1 MPPDDQSIHLNRPPR
16 LQLPQL
22 PLETI
27 DIPAPPKLPAP
38 PAAAWF
44 ITVIPILGIGV
55 LALFY
60 IFRAFD
66 NPTNFLSALPLLF
79 LALFSIGGAL
89 FAQRWRRLDY
99 EQKRLETML
108 EYQRTLDKKRVRLQ
122 AASDAQI
129 ALLEA
134 RFPSPENTLTLAL
147 SRQPPLWERRPDDSD
162 FATFRIGLGRI
173 PSAIPV
179 TAPNADLD
187 TPELERALTLSETYR
202 FLNDAPV
209 ICALPEIFSV
219 AFCGPRSQM
228 MKTLRA
234 ALCRLATD
242 HAPQDLHI
250 HVIASRD
257 SEWRWLEWLPHTS
270 QSHRGGSADLLA
282 FTPDDQHKL
291 LTNLSQ
297 VIDERKQHRDVAR
310 TPHVLLI
317 IDGTHLAESEA
328 VYRTLLR
335 EGGTLGASVICVVN
349 SLDNVPGDCRAV
361 VEIADNGRFRLG
373 QIEGSIADSLSL
385 QEAEHIARALASVV
399 IREADGGGRIPRHVD
414 FLDLYNVSRVE
425 ELRQRIIANW
435 SKPVG
440 QLPYPALIGRESL
453 TAATEIWLDEDHH
466 GPHGVLAGTTG
477 SGKSELLQT
486 LVCSLVIEHDPRL
499 LNLLLIDF
507 KGGSTFNVFADLP
520 HTVGMITNLD
530 GLLVERA
537 LEALKAETQ
546 YRQQFLKKMNVRDI
560 MQYHRFYNRDDQ
572 PLPHLFI
579 IVDEFAQLAKEMP
592 DFMRELVRTAQVGRS
607 LGLHLL
613 LGTQSPMEV
622 VTEEMNAN
630 LQMRICLRVQ
640 NIEASRAM
648 LRRPDAAYLPAG
660 WPGRGYLQVGERS
673 KQFQT
678 AYVGGDYVRTH
689 GDEPQITLELITD
702 NGIVIDLM
710 ADSRRASPIS
720 HDELYTTARAIV
732 ETVISCAR
740 EIPPM
745 PPLLLPPL
753 EDRMTLAPALD
764 KFAVGGW
771 HEGEWLPP
779 GRDHFRRPI
788 KLGSA
793 PIGLVDNVYD
803 RTQYPLWVHL
813 NANDREV
820 SGHLLVIGGPGSGK
834 TTLLRTLALSES
846 LFHPPDRLNLY
857 FLSFTGGGLNDLGDL
872 PHAESVVHGSETERV
887 RRLFR
892 RLIQILN
899 ARQRGTPAEPTI
911 ILFIDQYEQFR
922 DTFYELH
929 MADFERLVNEGRA
942 VGIYLV
948 ITASGMAAIP
958 ERLRSLIPQ
967 RIALRVGAASDY
979 LLTVGA
985 VRLESPL
992 PKGRGFITHS
1002 PPVMCHISLPAL
1014 DDHADTDA
1022 QILESMR
1029 ELIHAMRE
1037 SHAQNPAPIR
1047 ELPARIPLNSL
1058 PLPRSDG
1065 ADKQANIRP
1074 DAAQLPSPRSGEG
1087 LGVGMR
1093 KGLGEGFTNVI
1104 TPLGRYDDDGL
1115 NIFSLDWRESGP
1127 HFVITGPPR
1136 SGKTNL
1142 LHAAVLSAAQQFSP
1156 DELRFL
1162 LVDFNARS
1170 LSALAP
1176 LKHVIARV
1184 TTPAELDSQLAHLQA
1199 ELAYSHSRKSSDT
1212 SSFLPLSKALERGSG
1227 GEVDARG
1234 LRAEVRTI
1242 LIIDDY
1248 DLFAE
1253 SLPTQ
1258 TLRDLRD
1265 CARLDMHVWAAGYLE
1280 RPVDPLIKL
1289 LLLKRSGFALVA
1301 KDSLLNLNVRIAS
1314 LPNEPMPEGRAYYA
1328 QHSTVQVIQTALVEN
1343 PPLMVN
1349 RINAQI
1355 WPDAPYARWLSDQS
1369 AAPPPSSPEID
1380 SPPRRDSLDIDTAGL
1395 IEDMLGKPPEDK
1407 DLK

>member
-1 MPPDDQSIHLNRPPR
+1 MPDDSAIHLNRPPR
-16 LQLPQL
+16 LQLPHL
-22 PLETI
+22 PLETV
-27 DIPAPPKLPAP
+27 DIPAPPKQP
-38 PAAAWF
+38 PPPSTAWF
-44 ITVIPILGIGV
+44 ITIIPVLGIGV

-99 EQKRLETML
+99 EQRKIETL
-108 EYQRTLDKKRVRLQ
+108 LDYQRLLDRKHARLQ
-122 AASDAQI
+122 AAYDAQI
-129 ALLEA
+129 ALLQA
-134 RFPSPENTLTLAL
+134 QFPAPETTLPLAL
-147 SRQPPLWERRPDDSD
+147 SRQPPLWERRPGDSD
-162 FATFRIGLGRI
+162 FVTFRVGLGRI

-187 TPELERALTLSETYR
+187 SAELERALTLAETYR
-202 FLNDAPV
+202 FLHHAPV
-209 ICALPEIFSV
+209 VCSLNEIFSV
-219 AFCGPRSQM
+219 AFCGPRSQV

-257 SEWRWLEWLPHTS
+257 SDWRWLEWLPHTS

-282 FTPDDQHKL
+282 FTPDDHHTL

-297 VIDERKQHRDVAR
+297 VIDERKQHRDIAR
-310 TPHVLLI
+310 TPHLLVI
-317 IDGTHLAESEA
+317 LDGPHLAESEA
-328 VYRTLLR
+328 IYQTLLR
-335 EGGTLGASVICVVN
+335 EGGALGASVICVVN
-349 SLDNVPGDCRAV
+349 SLASVPGDCRAIL
-361 VEIADNGRFRLG
+361 EINDNGRFRFG
-373 QIEGSIADSLSL
+373 QIEGSMADALSL
-385 QEAEHIARALASVV
+385 QEAEHIARALASLVV
-399 IREADGGGRIPRHVD
+399 READGGGRIPRHVD

-425 ELRQRIIANW
+425 ELRQRILANW
-435 SKPVG
+435 DKPPG
-440 QLPYPALIGRESL
+440 QLPYPARIGRESL
-453 TAATEIWLDEDHH
+453 TTTTEIWLDEEHH

-486 LVCSLVIEHDPRL
+486 LICSLVIEHPPRL

-520 HTVGMITNLD
+520 HTVGMVTNLD

-560 MQYHRFYNRDDQ
+560 AQYHRFYNGSDD
-572 PLPHLFI
+572 PALPHLFI

-622 VTEEMNAN
+622 ITEEMNAN

-673 KQFQT
+673 RQFQT
-678 AYVGGDYVRTH
+678 AYVGGDYVRAR

-702 NGIVIDLM
+702 NGIVVDLM
-710 ADSRRASPIS
+710 ADSQRAAPIS
-720 HDELYTTARAIV
+720 PDEPYTTARAIV

-740 EIPPM
+740 GLPPM

-753 EDRMTLAPALD
+753 EDRMTLAPVLN
-764 KFAVGGW
+764 KIAVGGW

-793 PIGLVDNVYD
+793 PIGLVDNVYE
-803 RTQYPLWVHL
+803 RTQYPLWIHL
-813 NANDREV
+813 NANEREV

-834 TTLLRTLALSES
+834 TTLLRTLAISEA
-846 LFHPPDRLNLY
+846 LFHPPDRLNFY
-857 FLSFTGGGLNDLGDL
+857 FLSFTGGLSDLGSL
-872 PHAESVVHGSETERV
+872 PHAEKVVHGSETERV

-892 RLIQILN
+892 RLIQTLN
-899 ARQRGTPAEPTI
+899 ARQRGAESQPAI
-911 ILFIDQYEQFR
+911 VLFIDQYEQFR
-922 DTFYELH
+922 DTFYEQH
-929 MADFERLVNEGRA
+929 IADFERIVSEGRA
-942 VGIYLV
+942 AGIYLV
-948 ITASGMAAIP
+948 ITASGMSAIP

-967 RIALRVGAASDY
+967 RIALRVGTASDY
-979 LLTVGA
+979 LLAVGA
-985 VRLESPL
+985 VRAESAL

-1002 PPVMCHISLPAL
+1002 PPVMCQISLPCL
-1014 DDHADTDA
+1014 DAYADTDT
-1022 QILESMR
+1022 QTLESMR
-1029 ELIHAMRE
+1029 DLVNAMRE
-1037 SHAQNPAPIR
+1037 NHAQNPAPIR
-1047 ELPARIPLNSL
+1047 ELPARIPLDSL
-1058 PLPRSDG
+1058 L
-1065 ADKQANIRP
+1065 
-1074 DAAQLPSPRSGEG
+1074 LPSSLSGSESG
-1087 LGVGMR
+1087 SESPLSMQWRGDLGVR
-1093 KGLGEGFTNVI
+1093 
-1104 TPLGRYDDDGL
+1104 TPLGRCDDDGL
-1115 NIFSLDWRESGP
+1115 SLFNLDWRESGP

-1142 LHAAVLSAAQQFSP
+1142 LHAAVLAAAYQYSP

-1184 TTPAELDSQLAHLQA
+1184 TAPAELDSQLAHLKA
-1199 ELAYSHSRKSSDT
+1199 ELA
-1212 SSFLPLSKALERGSG
+1212 FIPPLHAMGRGLGAGDASQIGRGSRI
-1227 GEVDARG
+1227 A
-1234 LRAEVRTI
+1234 

-1265 CARLDMHVWAAGYLE
+1265 CARQDMRVWAAGYLE
-1280 RPVDPLIKL
+1280 RPVDPLIKY

-1301 KDSLLNLNVRIAS
+1301 KDSLLNLNVRIAN

-1328 QHSTVQVIQTALVEN
+1328 QHSAVQVIQTALVEN
-1343 PPLMVN
+1343 PSLMVS
-1349 RINAQI
+1349 RINTQI
-1355 WPDAPYARWLSDQS
+1355 WPDSSRARWLSD
-1369 AAPPPSSPEID
+1369 AAAATPPPPRSPEID
-1380 SPPRRDSLDIDTAGL
+1380 SPPPRDSLDIDTAGL
-1395 IEDMLGKPPEDK
+1395 IEDLLGKPPGDQS
-1407 DLK
+1407 